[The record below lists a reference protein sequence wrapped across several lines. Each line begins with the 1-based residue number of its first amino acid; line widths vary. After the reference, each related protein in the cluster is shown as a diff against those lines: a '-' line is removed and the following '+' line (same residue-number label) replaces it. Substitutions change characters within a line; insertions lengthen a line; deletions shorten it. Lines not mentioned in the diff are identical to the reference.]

1 MLQALS
7 NINNKPQM
15 YCIITFFGELYSQ
28 IKAFSKILKVEQ
40 YNLSIYQSKNY
51 LFAMLSSK

>member
-15 YCIITFFGELYSQ
+15 YRIITFFGELYRQ
-28 IKAFSKILKVEQ
+28 IEAFSKILKVEQ
-40 YNLSIYQSKNY
+40 YNLSVY
-51 LFAMLSSK
+51 

>member
-15 YCIITFFGELYSQ
+15 ACIITFFGELYSQ
-28 IKAFSKILKVEQ
+28 IEAFNKILKVEQ
-40 YNLSIYQSKNY
+40 YNLSVY
-51 LFAMLSSK
+51 